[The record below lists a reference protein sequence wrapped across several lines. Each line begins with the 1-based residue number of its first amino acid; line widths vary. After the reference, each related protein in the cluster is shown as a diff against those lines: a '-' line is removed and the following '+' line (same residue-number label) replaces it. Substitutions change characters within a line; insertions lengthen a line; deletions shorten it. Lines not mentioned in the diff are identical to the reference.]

1 MRHGGPRGLKY
12 RACQQNEA
20 RETILTDSSVFL
32 QNSNIAGCFFDFS
45 RDVRNGMVTFLT
57 ISGKRLSEK
66 APKRKHSAA
75 DVLKKVKK
83 TLHEN
88 AVRRSSPQPVIK
100 KEQNGI
106 HPAVPGGARRCPGVP
121 GGMVAETWKRSPTN
135 NA

>member
-1 MRHGGPRGLKY
+1 M
-12 RACQQNEA
+12 
-20 RETILTDSSVFL
+20 
-32 QNSNIAGCFFDFS
+32 FFDFS
-45 RDVRNGMVTFLT
+45 RDVRNGMVTFDS
-57 ISGKRLSEK
+57 IPGKRLSKK
-66 APKRKHSAA
+66 APKSDHSTA

-106 HPAVPGGARRCPGVP
+106 HPGVSGGARRCPAVP

-135 NA
+135 HA